1 MVLEGEFIVPT
12 VDFSQKQVYFK
23 YSWEKNAGFSIL
35 SKTIEL
41 TCASSMAINF
51 QIRHSAP
58 FSISADSFKLRP
70 GETEKLKIDFD
81 PQQKTD
87 KVSG

>member
-1 MVLEGEFIVPT
+1 MKIVLEGEFIVPT

-51 QIRHSAP
+51 
-58 FSISADSFKLRP
+58 
-70 GETEKLKIDFD
+70 
-81 PQQKTD
+81 
-87 KVSG
+87 